1 MSGITQLV
9 AIGAQDVHLTGKPDV
24 SFFRNNFKRY
34 TNFSLTT
41 RRQLISGNPTQGG
54 MSTVRIEKNG
64 DLLNYMFI
72 VAVDGSGQAIDVDS
86 WGDYVEQVEL
96 LIGGQVVDTQ
106 DSVFT
111 EEIAVDTLAN
121 NFSKCFPAGNHAGDA
136 SKSRFYP
143 LRFFCCESWG
153 SSIPLVALQYH
164 DVEIRIKWGQDFAAD
179 GSPAVRFEFNACFVC
194 LDADE
199 RNMFTSS
206 EIDLTIFQV
215 QKSPASNQLIHE
227 LNFNHPVKYI
237 ASSNV
242 AGDPNNLVASTT
254 RVKLEANGVDITDEN
269 LVMPYFTTI
278 QSYYHT
284 DYSYANTQN
293 AFLYSFGLL
302 MNRLQPTGT
311 LNFSRL
317 NSFKIHS
324 TALVNKPVYAVNYN
338 ILRIK
343 NGMGAVVYAN

>member
-9 AIGAQDVHLTGKPDV
+9 AIGAQDVHLTGNPDV

-41 RRQLISGNPTQGG
+41 RRQRFSGNPTAGK
-54 MSTVRIEKNG
+54 MTSVTIEKNG

-72 VAVDGSGQAIDVDS
+72 VAIDSNGRAIDVNS
-86 WGDYVEQVEL
+86 WSNCVSSVEL

-111 EEIAVDTLAN
+111 EEIAIDTLAN
-121 NFSKCFPAGNHAGDA
+121 NFSKCYAGGNHGGDA
-136 SKSRFYP
+136 STSRFYP

-153 SSIPLVALQYH
+153 SSIPLVALQYQ
-164 DVEIRIKWGQDFAAD
+164 DVQIRITWGQDFNTP
-179 GSPAVRFEFNACFVC
+179 GVSRFEFNACFVC
-194 LDADE
+194 LDTDE
-199 RNMFTSS
+199 RKLFTNN
-206 EIDLTIFQV
+206 EVNLTIFQV
-215 QKSPASNQLIHE
+215 QKSPASNQLVHE

-242 AGDPNNLVASTT
+242 AGVNNNLVSPNTV
-254 RVKLEANGVDITDEN
+254 VKLVANGVDLTEEN

-278 QSYYHT
+278 QSYYHS
-284 DYSYANTQN
+284 DYSYTNTQN
-293 AFLYSFGLL
+293 AFLYSFGLM

-324 TALVNKPVYAVNYN
+324 TALVNKDIYAVNYN

>member
-24 SFFRNNFKRY
+24 SFFRSNFKRY

-41 RRQLISGNPTQGG
+41 RRQLISGNPTPGG

-72 VAVDGSGQAIDVDS
+72 VAIDGNGQAIDVDS
-86 WGDYVEQVEL
+86 WGDYVEQIEL
-96 LIGGQVVDTQ
+96 LIGGQVIDTQ

-121 NFSKCFPAGNHAGDA
+121 NFSKCYLAGNHGGDA

-164 DVEIRIKWGQDFAAD
+164 DVELRIKWGQT
-179 GSPAVRFEFNACFVC
+179 SAVRFEFSACFVC
-194 LDADE
+194 LDTEE
-199 RNMFTSS
+199 RNLLTSS
-206 EIDLTIFQV
+206 ELDLTIFQV
-215 QKSPASNQLIHE
+215 QKSPASNQFIHE

-242 AGDPNNLVASTT
+242 TGGNNNLVSPTT

-269 LVMPYFTTI
+269 LAMPYFTTV
-278 QSYYHT
+278 QSYHHM
-284 DYSYANTQN
+284 DYSYTNTANM
-293 AFLYSFGLL
+293 FLYSFGLL